1 MASTYGYN
9 FGFRRSDETYRSS
22 EGRFRTPR
30 TGAPLLI
37 GTAVKIDPANPG
49 YLKVAAANDPIVP
62 GICGLLVQE
71 EDWDRNIF
79 QTDAATID
87 THDLGVAYRDKLS
100 VITTGAAT
108 KVWYQNTG
116 VDSRRPEVTY
126 PAVTMADLTGVAL
139 GDNMGWDGSKF
150 VKVAANS
157 AAIWFTVSAV
167 NTSTGYFEGVL
178 TR

>member
-22 EGRFRTPR
+22 EGRFRTPA

-49 YLKVAAANDPIVP
+49 YLTVAAANDPIVP
-62 GICGLLVQE
+62 GVCGILIQE

-79 QTDAATID
+79 QTQTLD
-87 THDLGVAYRDKLS
+87 THDLSVARKDTLS
-100 VITTGAAT
+100 VVSTGAAT
-108 KVWYQNTG
+108 KVWYKNSA
-116 VDSRRPEVTY
+116 VDSRRPEITY
-126 PAVTMADLTGVAL
+126 PAVTMADVTGVAL
-139 GDNMGWDGSKF
+139 GDKMGWDGTKF
-150 VKVAANS
+150 VKVAATSN
-157 AAIWFTVSAV
+157 AIWYTVTAV

-178 TR
+178 AR

>member
-22 EGRFRTPR
+22 EGRFRTPA

-49 YLKVAAANDPIVP
+49 YLTPAAANDPVVP
-62 GICGLLVQE
+62 GVCGLLIQE
-71 EDWDRNIF
+71 EQPFNTIF
-79 QTDAATID
+79 ELPVQD
-87 THDLGVAYRDKLS
+87 THDLGLAKRDTLS

-108 KVWYQNTG
+108 KVWYKNTAA
-116 VDSRRPEVTY
+116 DTRRREISY
-126 PAVTMADLTGVAL
+126 PAVTIVDVTGVAL
-139 GDNMGWDGSKF
+139 GDKLGWDGTKF

-157 AAIWFTVSAV
+157 NAIWFTVTAV
-167 NTSTGYFEGVL
+167 NTSTGYVEGVL
-178 TR
+178 AR